1 MIYRLTAY
9 GGETREFTKPASV
22 RFSADRD
29 APAHSLEARFPLEP
43 LGSGQRLPEFH
54 TIQVVKDGAVF
65 FRGLIDEQTI
75 LVDGDGAGIE
85 VCSRSMAALLLDNEA
100 IPQTYYV
107 PSTRLI
113 YQRHAQPY
121 GFSEFS
127 GKDKAFSTKLQ
138 IEKGASEWEV
148 IESFCRDALGTR
160 PQVTFTGELQMEPQD
175 PEAEALFSNC
185 GGIFYAS
192 IREERLRCK
201 RLSQVLVRSERLG
214 GYSTQVWD
222 SRAAGDGIL
231 LRRLLNAVDD
241 PKTPVFRGQ
250 LLLDK
255 SREQAY
261 QLELACPGE
270 RILPLETRAR
280 VADPVLGDFEA
291 LKVSGISYRLD
302 SAGEQTLVILRKDW
316 EAESDVAG

>member
-29 APAHSLEARFPLEP
+29 APAHSLEARFP

-222 SRAAGDGIL
+222 SQAAGDGIL
-231 LRRLLNAVDD
+231 RRRLLNAVDD

>member
-138 IEKGASEWEV
+138 IEKGASEWE
-148 IESFCRDALGTR
+148 
-160 PQVTFTGELQMEPQD
+160 
-175 PEAEALFSNC
+175 
-185 GGIFYAS
+185 
-192 IREERLRCK
+192 
-201 RLSQVLVRSERLG
+201 
-214 GYSTQVWD
+214 
-222 SRAAGDGIL
+222 
-231 LRRLLNAVDD
+231 AVSYTHLTL
-241 PKTPVFRGQ
+241 PTTPYV
-250 LLLDK
+250 
-255 SREQAY
+255 
-261 QLELACPGE
+261 
-270 RILPLETRAR
+270 
-280 VADPVLGDFEA
+280 
-291 LKVSGISYRLD
+291 
-302 SAGEQTLVILRKDW
+302 
-316 EAESDVAG
+316 

>member
-1 MIYRLTAY
+1 M
-9 GGETREFTKPASV
+9 
-22 RFSADRD
+22 
-29 APAHSLEARFPLEP
+29 
-43 LGSGQRLPEFH
+43 
-54 TIQVVKDGAVF
+54 
-65 FRGLIDEQTI
+65 
-75 LVDGDGAGIE
+75 
-85 VCSRSMAALLLDNEA
+85 
-100 IPQTYYV
+100 
-107 PSTRLI
+107 
-113 YQRHAQPY
+113 
-121 GFSEFS
+121 
-127 GKDKAFSTKLQ
+127 
-138 IEKGASEWEV
+138 

-175 PEAEALFSNC
+175 PEAEAPFIY

-231 LRRLLNAVDD
+231 RRRLLNAVDD

-270 RILPLETRAR
+270 RILPLETRAGWR
-280 VADPVLGDFEA
+280 
-291 LKVSGISYRLD
+291 
-302 SAGEQTLVILRKDW
+302 TLFWVI
-316 EAESDVAG
+316 